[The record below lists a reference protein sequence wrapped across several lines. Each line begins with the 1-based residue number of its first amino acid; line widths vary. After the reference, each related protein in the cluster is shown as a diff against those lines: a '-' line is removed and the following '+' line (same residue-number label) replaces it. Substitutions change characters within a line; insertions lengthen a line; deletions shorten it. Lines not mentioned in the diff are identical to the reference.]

1 MSMNTGVNAVKD
13 MAQKIEELERIA
25 DCFRN
30 ARRLAL
36 AAESAQEEAM
46 NLLFNYSIGKQEVL

>member
-1 MSMNTGVNAVKD
+1 MNTGANNTNLIRKV
-13 MAQKIEELERIA
+13 EELERIA

-46 NLLFNYSIGKQEVL
+46 NLLFNYSIGRKETV